1 MGIQKRGLTPSF
13 FYGVRTQLF
22 HLKTKRAREISENLK
37 MLTKLSLNL
46 SQMECNVLYYLHM
59 NSQKYNIIV
68 EGAEL

>member
-1 MGIQKRGLTPSF
+1 
-13 FYGVRTQLF
+13 
-22 HLKTKRAREISENLK
+22 